1 MTKADPFD
9 DYLHARHLT
18 RMNFYV
24 ASGKVRQQN
33 GLLVESE
40 GAGGA
45 IHTQLAEIKRAS
57 PTWPMPAEEL

>member
-1 MTKADPFD
+1 MTTADQFD
-9 DYLHARHLT
+9 NSLHARHFN

-45 IHTQLAEIKRAS
+45 IHTQLAEIKRAL
-57 PTWPMPAEEL
+57 PTGPMPAEDL